1 MLKINFKKMVFVYL
15 KFKKKKIGW
24 LFENNHLEVK

>member
-1 MLKINFKKMVFVYL
+1 MLKIDFKKMVFVYL
-15 KFKKKKIGW
+15 KFKKKIEW